1 MFSEVGEAQPPRK
14 ACSANGY
21 TLYEGSRLTV
31 RLQKTRSAAG
41 AKLDPFRIRYRERSG
56 PKSRLAIQDF
66 FCQMIPKER
75 RHLGVDP

>member
-1 MFSEVGEAQPPRK
+1 MFSDVGEAQPPRK

-41 AKLDPFRIRYRERSG
+41 AKLDPFRIRYRERSD
-56 PKSRLAIQDF
+56 PKSRLAMPNLS
-66 FCQMIPKER
+66 CQIR
-75 RHLGVDP
+75 FDGSFSVV